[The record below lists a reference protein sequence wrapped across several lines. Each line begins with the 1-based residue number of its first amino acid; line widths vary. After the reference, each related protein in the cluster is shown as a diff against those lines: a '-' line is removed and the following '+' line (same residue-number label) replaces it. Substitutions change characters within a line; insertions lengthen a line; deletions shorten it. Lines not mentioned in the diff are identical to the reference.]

1 MLYPPLDKLK
11 EKVNSKYL
19 IVTLAAKRAREMQ
32 DHPDVKLIEKYNSY
46 KPVGQ
51 SLEEIAA
58 GKIHITNE
66 HPVE

>member
-1 MLYPPLDKLK
+1 MLNPPLDKLK

-32 DHPDVKLIEKYNSY
+32 DHPDVKLNDRYLSY

-58 GKIHITNE
+58 GKIHITSA
-66 HPVE
+66 HPEE